1 MSDSQNTEPYLDL
14 QKFYLRDVS
23 FESPNVP
30 QVFQENWET
39 DLNFEL
45 NTSYRTLSENT
56 YEVSLKLS
64 AKVQIKDKLAF
75 LVEVDQAGI
84 FVVHNFPKEQLEH
97 ILNSYCPNIL
107 FPYAREAISDLTTK
121 GGFPPL
127 LLAPINF
134 DALYAQKIKEQKNQ
148 KPADVDNKGSD
159 KELRH

>member
-1 MSDSQNTEPYLDL
+1 MADKENTEPNLEL

-23 FESPNVP
+23 FEAPNSPM
-30 QVFQENWET
+30 VFQKEWET
-39 DLNFEL
+39 GLNFEL
-45 NTSYRTLSENT
+45 NTSHRKLADNN

-64 AKVQIKDKLAF
+64 TKVDLKDGPAF

-84 FVVHNFPKEQLEH
+84 FTLNNFPEEQLAH
-97 ILNSYCPNIL
+97 LLNSYCPNIL

-134 DALYAQKIKEQKNQ
+134 DALYAQKLKEAQDKSKTETKDSDD
-148 KPADVDNKGSD
+148 KPQ
-159 KELRH
+159 H